1 MEAARHVYLAVV
13 RPAMSY
19 RAALWHSP
27 KEKPL
32 QGAARKLAKH
42 QNSGLRQVL
51 GAFKATP
58 VRQLE
63 TEAYVPL
70 LDLWLNSRIACFQAQ
85 LERTG
90 IARQIQDACTT
101 IRIHLQTRGQR
112 QRRIPDTPAL
122 VQKNWTEKWIGQP
135 IEQ

>member
-1 MEAARHVYLAVV
+1 M
-13 RPAMSY
+13 P
-19 RAALWHSP
+19 P

-32 QGAARKLAKH
+32 RGAAGKLAKH

-63 TEAYVPL
+63 TEAYVPP
-70 LDLWLNSRIACFQAQ
+70 LDLWLNGRIARFQAQ

-101 IRIHLQTRGQR
+101 IQILGLQLDSRLHWGPQIEAIDKKIATQMY
-112 QRRIPDTPAL
+112 AL
-122 VQKNWTEKWIGQP
+122 S
-135 IEQ
+135 